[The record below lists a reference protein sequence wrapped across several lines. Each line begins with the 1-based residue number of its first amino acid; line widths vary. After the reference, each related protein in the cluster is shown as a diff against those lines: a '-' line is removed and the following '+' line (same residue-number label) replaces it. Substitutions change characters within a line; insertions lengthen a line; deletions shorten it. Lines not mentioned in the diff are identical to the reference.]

1 MTEPTVTFRATLEL
15 GGKTATG
22 IVVPDDAVTTL
33 GAGKR
38 PAVRVT
44 INGYTYR
51 STIARRGTRYLLPV
65 SAEHRSAAGVAAGD
79 EVDVRLAVDTAPR
92 EVTVP
97 SDLAAALDANAQA
110 KQAFERLAYSHKQR
124 HVLAIEAAKS
134 PETRQRRID
143 GAIAMLQDS
152 PPR

>member
-1 MTEPTVTFRATLEL
+1 
-15 GGKTATG
+15 
-22 IVVPDDAVTTL
+22 
-33 GAGKR
+33 
-38 PAVRVT
+38 VT

-79 EVDVRLAVDTAPR
+79 ELDVRLAVDTEPR

-110 KQAFERLAYSHKQR
+110 KQAFERLPYSHKQR

-143 GAIAMLQDS
+143 GAIAMLQETQ
-152 PPR
+152 PR

>member
-1 MTEPTVTFRATLEL
+1 VTFRATLEL

-22 IVVPDDAVTTL
+22 IVVPDDAVAAL

-51 STIARRGTRYLLPV
+51 SSIARRGTRFLLPV
-65 SAEHRSAAGVAAGD
+65 SAEHRTAAGVAVGD
-79 EVDVRLAVDTAPR
+79 DVDVRLIVDDEPR
-92 EVTVP
+92 EVAVP
-97 SDLAAALDANAQA
+97 PDLAAALDANGQA

-134 PETRQRRID
+134 PETRRRRID
-143 GAIAMLQDS
+143 GAIAMLQETQ
-152 PPR
+152 PR